1 MALDRSQGAASAGFS
16 RRGGEEPTLM
26 VTTATPLM
34 GNTDLIETVEL
45 VGVVERRGFD
55 KFRGAHG
62 CFGPAQWRG

>member
-1 MALDRSQGAASAGFS
+1 
-16 RRGGEEPTLM
+16 M

-62 CFGPAQWRG
+62 CSGPAQWRG